1 MEGDGVLFLAFLTRA
16 VAFTRRVGTRGMNA
30 AARRATF
37 RLALA
42 LIGTISVAAQESK
55 DHAKPDESQVEFA
68 NPELA
73 RLDIFIGPW
82 SVTESHF
89 NPRGELIATVKGTE
103 EITWILDH
111 RAIRRAYSTA
121 PDSTIFKAQGTL
133 TWNNTEKKYRGVWFD
148 NVSTAGPSTV
158 TGGWD
163 DQTRTMLFQL
173 ESAGRDGSIVRYRV
187 VERFADPQ
195 TRVATTYLIEDGSLV
210 KRMEV
215 EYKRATPCPAKAI
228 TIMGG

>member
-1 MEGDGVLFLAFLTRA
+1 MPRIVRFLSPLLLSSLPAIAQVELD
-16 VAFTRRVGTRGMNA
+16 
-30 AARRATF
+30 AAR
-37 RLALA
+37 
-42 LIGTISVAAQESK
+42 SK
-55 DHAKPDESQVEFA
+55 GSPGGSEKAVEFA

-121 PDSTIFKAQGTL
+121 TDPTIFKAQGTL
-133 TWNNTEKKYRGVWFD
+133 TWNDTEKKYHGVWFD
-148 NVSTAGPSTV
+148 NVSTAGPTTV
-158 TGGWD
+158 TGSWD
-163 DQTRTMLFQL
+163 DQVRTMLFQV
-173 ESAGRDGSIVRYRV
+173 ESPGRDGTIVRYRV

-195 TRVATTYLIEDGSLV
+195 TRVATTYLIEGSNLV

-215 EYKRATPCPAKAI
+215 EYKRATPCPARAL
-228 TIMGG
+228 TIFGG

>member
-1 MEGDGVLFLAFLTRA
+1 MRIVRFLSIVMLSTMPA
-16 VAFTRRVGTRGMNA
+16 
-30 AARRATF
+30 
-37 RLALA
+37 
-42 LIGTISVAAQESK
+42 IGQ
-55 DHAKPDESQVEFA
+55 DKPDVTNGKGSPTEDEKAVEFA
-68 NPELA
+68 SPELA

-133 TWNNTEKKYRGVWFD
+133 TWNDTEKKYHGVWFD
-148 NVSTAGPSTV
+148 NASTAGPTTV
-158 TGGWD
+158 TGSWD

-173 ESAGRDGSIVRYRV
+173 ESVGRDGSIVRHRV

-195 TRVATTYLIEDGSLV
+195 IRMATTYLIDGSNLV

-215 EYKRATPCPAKAI
+215 EYKRAAPCPARAFSI
-228 TIMGG
+228 LGG

>member
-1 MEGDGVLFLAFLTRA
+1 MRIARFLSIVMLSTLPAIGQDEPDSTR
-16 VAFTRRVGTRGMNA
+16 
-30 AARRATF
+30 
-37 RLALA
+37 
-42 LIGTISVAAQESK
+42 SK
-55 DHAKPDESQVEFA
+55 STSGEVEKTVEFA
-68 NPELA
+68 SPELA

-133 TWNNTEKKYRGVWFD
+133 TWNNVEKKYHGVWFD
-148 NVSTAGPSTV
+148 NVSTVGPTTV
-158 TGGWD
+158 TGSWD
-163 DQTRTMLFQL
+163 DQTRTMLFQV
-173 ESAGRDGSIVRYRV
+173 ESPGRDGSIVRYRV

-195 TRVATTYLIEDGSLV
+195 TRVATTYLIDGSNLV

-215 EYKRATPCPAKAI
+215 EYKRATPCPARALNI
-228 TIMGG
+228 LGG

>member
-1 MEGDGVLFLAFLTRA
+1 VRIARFLSLLMLSTLPA
-16 VAFTRRVGTRGMNA
+16 
-30 AARRATF
+30 
-37 RLALA
+37 
-42 LIGTISVAAQESK
+42 IGQ
-55 DHAKPDESQVEFA
+55 DKPDEARSKGSPAEGEKAVEFA
-68 NPELA
+68 SPELA
-73 RLDIFIGPW
+73 RLDVFIGPW

-121 PDSTIFKAQGTL
+121 PGSTIFKAQGTL
-133 TWNNTEKKYRGVWFD
+133 TWNDTEKKYHGVWFD
-148 NVSTAGPSTV
+148 NVSTAGSTTV
-158 TGGWD
+158 TGSWD

-173 ESAGRDGSIVRYRV
+173 ESAGRDGSVVRYRV

-195 TRVATTYLIEDGSLV
+195 TRVATTYLVEGSNLI

-215 EYKRATPCPAKAI
+215 EYKRATPCPARAFSI
-228 TIMGG
+228 LGG